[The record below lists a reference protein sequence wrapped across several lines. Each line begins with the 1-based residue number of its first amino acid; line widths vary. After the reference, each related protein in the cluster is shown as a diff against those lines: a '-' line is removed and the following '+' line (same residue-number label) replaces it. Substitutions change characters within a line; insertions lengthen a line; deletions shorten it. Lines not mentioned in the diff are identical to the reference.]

1 MAKKSRQKTVNPE
14 IKAQREALT
23 TLRRELTELHEISL
37 IIMAEKGILP
47 PLYGGEHLGDSRE
60 VIPLWGM
67 ADDDPELGALLL
79 RLVPGVEPNADL
91 QSERNDLGL
100 MNDWPIADL
109 LDTLVNDKG
118 KPLVEGAEE
127 LRKLSMLFVLA
138 GNQVNP
144 APGYDREMMIEHIAD
159 MKPYAV
165 FPIIP
170 TSGEGDTLTYLWDEL
185 DKFRAE
191 VVYAHSPQLLE
202 AAVWEYRVDQALQ
215 EEIDVLESE
224 GHDPEEELIALDT
237 AGISAM
243 YDMLVTSSLRLYG
256 TTSPVR
262 SKQEELDVL
271 RDEAGDLIIK
281 PPLKPEVE
289 PIPLLAAA
297 RYEANMAQDH
307 EILRLK
313 GDSPDMLRVWP
324 QIRPYSHFCIRLRQ
338 GQYSQGRDGSLRVS
352 GFLDDPVLEWI
363 VGENLGD
370 LYQKVRLA
378 GIYEMLLACKLVK
391 NNPLNI
397 EQDG

>member
-1 MAKKSRQKTVNPE
+1 MAKKPRQKTINPE
-14 IKAQREALT
+14 LKAQREALT

-67 ADDDPELGALLL
+67 ADDEPELGALLL
-79 RLVPGVEPNADL
+79 RLVPGVEPNPDL

-100 MNDWPIADL
+100 TNDWPIADL
-109 LDTLVNDKG
+109 LDTLVNEQG

-138 GNQVNP
+138 GNQVHP
-144 APGYDREMMIEHIAD
+144 APGYDRETMIEHIAD
-159 MKPYAV
+159 MQPYAV

-170 TSGEGDTLTYLWDEL
+170 TTGEGETLTYQWDEL

-202 AAVWEYRVDQALQ
+202 AAIWEYRLDHALQ
-215 EEIDVLESE
+215 EEIEVLEAE
-224 GHDPEEELIALDT
+224 GHNPEDELIALDM

-243 YDMLVTSSLRLYG
+243 FDMLVTSSLRLYG

-262 SKQEELDVL
+262 SKQAELDIL

-281 PPLKPEVE
+281 APLKPEVE

-297 RYEANMAQDH
+297 RYEAFMGKEH
-307 EILRLK
+307 EILHLK

-324 QIRPYSHFCIRLRQ
+324 QVRANSHFCIRLRQ
-338 GQYSQGRDGSLRVS
+338 GQYVHGRDGSLRIS

-363 VGENLGD
+363 VAENLGD

-378 GIYEMLLACKLVK
+378 GIYEMLMMCKLIK
-391 NNPLNI
+391 GNTFNA
-397 EQDG
+397 ETEK

>member
-1 MAKKSRQKTVNPE
+1 MAKKPRQKAVNPE
-14 IKAQREALT
+14 VKAQREALT

-47 PLYGGEHLGDSRE
+47 PLYGGEYLNDERE

-67 ADDDPELGALLL
+67 MDDDPELGALLL
-79 RLVPGVEPNADL
+79 RLVPDVEPNPDL
-91 QSERNDLGL
+91 QIERSDLGL
-100 MNDWPIADL
+100 INDWPIADL
-109 LDTLVNDKG
+109 LDTLVNDNG

-144 APGYDREMMIEHIAD
+144 APGYDRETMINHIAD

-170 TSGEGDTLTYLWDEL
+170 TSGEGETLTYLWDDL

-191 VVYAHSPQLLE
+191 IVYAHSPQLLE
-202 AAVWEYRVDQALQ
+202 AAVWEYRLDHALQ

-243 YDMLVTSSLRLYG
+243 YDMLVTSTLRLYG

-262 SKQEELDVL
+262 MRQEELDIL
-271 RDEAGDLIIK
+271 RDESGDLIIK
-281 PPLKPEVE
+281 APLKPEVE

-297 RYEANMAQDH
+297 RFEAFIDRDN
-307 EILRLK
+307 EILHLK
-313 GDSPDMLRVWP
+313 GDSPDIQRVWP
-324 QIRPYSHFCIRLRQ
+324 QIRASSHFCIRLRH
-338 GQYSQGRDGSLRVS
+338 GQYTSARDGSVRVN

-363 VGENLGD
+363 VAENLAE

-378 GIYEMLLACKLVK
+378 GIYEMLITCKLVK
-391 NNPLNI
+391 GSVGER
-397 EQDG
+397 EQEE